1 MKKGLLIVLEG
12 PDGSGKTTQIKLL
25 EKYFT
30 SRNKEVICT
39 REPGGTN
46 ISEAIRNIILDNG
59 NSEMGGMCEALLYAA
74 ARAQLVKEVI
84 KPALSEGKLVICDR
98 FVTSSIVYQGIARGL
113 GADKIRGINEFALE
127 GLKADFTFMLQIPY
141 KEGLKRKESQKTL
154 DRLENSGNDFHKKVY
169 QGYIQMAENS
179 EEILTIDGGRDINEI
194 HKDIVAR
201 IEEVLMVI
209 SN

>member
-1 MKKGLLIVLEG
+1 MDKGLLIVLEG
-12 PDGSGKTTQIKLL
+12 PDGSGKTTQIELL
-25 EKYFT
+25 KEYFT
-30 SRNKEVICT
+30 NMNRVVICT
-39 REPGGTN
+39 REPGGTK

-84 KPALSEGKLVICDR
+84 KPALAEGKLVICDR

-113 GADKIRGINEFALE
+113 GIDIIRELNECALE

-141 KEGLKRKESQKTL
+141 KEGLKRKANQKKL
-154 DRLENSGNDFHKKVY
+154 DRLENSGNEFHRKVY

-179 EEILTIDGGRDINEI
+179 KDILIIDGERDISEI
-194 HKDIVAR
+194 HKNIILEINKV
-201 IEEVLMVI
+201 IE
-209 SN
+209 SF